1 MNMNKPQSYNEY
13 SKEQTELAE
22 QVLLEVWSRL
32 GQYRKFLVLVGGL
45 VPRYIVDQK
54 KAAQRNAAHHGSMDV
69 DLGISMAV
77 KDLEAYHS
85 IRETLFS
92 IGFRQSTNERGN
104 PRMHSFVKDINNV
117 SVNIDFLT
125 TKYDG
130 PEDSLM
136 RGVKDELRAIQVEG
150 LGLAFVN
157 PLMIKIT
164 GKLLSGGNTEEEIRV
179 CNFIPYIV
187 LKALAFDSRREPKD
201 SYDLVYVL
209 QNAFDNPKQLANR
222 ATEDERK
229 APSFLHAIQTL
240 QNHFRTIEQNGPVSY
255 ERFTAQPGNAAIA
268 YAAVQDFLRG
278 ISGLSGGGRVGSL

>member
-13 SKEQTELAE
+13 SKDQTELAE

-32 GQYRKFLVLVGGL
+32 GQYRKFLVLVGDL

-54 KAAQRNAAHHGSMDV
+54 KAAQRNVAHHGSMDV

-104 PRMHSFVKDINNV
+104 LRMHSFVKDINNV

-136 RGVKDELRAIQVEG
+136 RGVEV
-150 LGLAFVN
+150 
-157 PLMIKIT
+157 
-164 GKLLSGGNTEEEIRV
+164 SGGASRNGKNRTLR
-179 CNFIPYIV
+179 NFPRI
-187 LKALAFDSRREPKD
+187 
-201 SYDLVYVL
+201 
-209 QNAFDNPKQLANR
+209 
-222 ATEDERK
+222 
-229 APSFLHAIQTL
+229 
-240 QNHFRTIEQNGPVSY
+240 
-255 ERFTAQPGNAAIA
+255 
-268 YAAVQDFLRG
+268 
-278 ISGLSGGGRVGSL
+278 